1 LRGNAQCL
9 PDRPAGLGQI
19 PLFPAFLSRKELVLK
34 PLVAPWMLATTAL
47 DQAVDGR
54 SVPPLIDFQKVM
66 M

>member
-1 LRGNAQCL
+1 
-9 PDRPAGLGQI
+9 
-19 PLFPAFLSRKELVLK
+19 
-34 PLVAPWMLATTAL
+34 MLATTAL